1 MQFLWNA
8 EIAIRDSTYSLI
20 PSHLQMKYTNAMLPH
35 GLCGKRK
42 NKNKQLQRKYN
53 NKCVSKYSISQVSY
67 MRKMHE
73 MIFECNISNEKYVT
87 KFSIAQKEK
96 QHSNGKTE
104 TFCFSTEEKTALQKK
119 NRSSLPCFSK
129 IGTFCSS

>member
-8 EIAIRDSTYSLI
+8 EIATRDSTYSLI

-42 NKNKQLQRKYN
+42 NKNKELQRKYN

-67 MRKMHE
+67 KRKMHE

-87 KFSIAQKEK
+87 KFSIAQKREVAFQRK
-96 QHSNGKTE
+96 EE
-104 TFCFSTEEKTALQKK
+104 TFCFFYLGKNCIAKK
-119 NRSSLPCFSK
+119 ESFIITLF
-129 IGTFCSS
+129 